1 MRVFD
6 YLQYEIRD
14 IKGINILSNEEY
26 ELIYNNETVKRKSYE
41 FRFLDN
47 DYDCIERFF
56 IEKSDV

>member
-47 DYDCIERFF
+47 DYGCIER
-56 IEKSDV
+56 

>member
-14 IKGINILSNEEY
+14 LKGINILSNEEY

-47 DYDCIERFF
+47 DYECIER
-56 IEKSDV
+56 